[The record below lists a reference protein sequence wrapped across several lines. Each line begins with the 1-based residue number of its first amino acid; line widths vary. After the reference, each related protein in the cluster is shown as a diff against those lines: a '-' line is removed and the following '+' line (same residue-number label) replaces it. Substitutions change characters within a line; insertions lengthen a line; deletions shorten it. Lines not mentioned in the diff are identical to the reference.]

1 MSFQIS
7 AGNGTLQFTC
17 RRKNNYTFCM
27 NFYVN
32 FFLLRHSV
40 IRNIISRFMAGQTD
54 GWVVGSSKELP

>member
-17 RRKNNYTFCM
+17 KRKNNYTFCM

-32 FFLLRHSV
+32 FFFLRHSV
-40 IRNIISRFMAGQTD
+40 IRNIISRFMAGQRD